1 MRAARRIVVVGLG
14 SIGRRHARLL
24 SQRGDVVCEVCE
36 PSAASLERARPEIG
50 SLTSHADYAAVLAS
64 RPDAV
69 LIATPHH
76 LHADQSVAALEAG
89 VHVLCEKPMA
99 HSIDAAQ
106 RMVDAAATSPAL
118 LSIGFHL
125 HFAPPIVRVRDMIHA
140 GQLGNVLH
148 AHCHMGTYI
157 TLLNSLSR
165 YQRDMPGALLF
176 DYAHQPDVL
185 NWWLGRRPLGVYAA
199 GGRGGVLEHTSNPN
213 YLATTI
219 DYEDGLVATI
229 HLNYLQMPQRHEYE
243 VVGDKAWA
251 LVDVD
256 AATVTIGDRATQT
269 RRVESLD
276 AERDPHYVA
285 EHQAFL
291 DAIAGTRAAESPA
304 AEALVSMRIIDAT
317 LRSLRE
323 RSRVAV

>member
-1 MRAARRIVVVGLG
+1 MGPTKRIVVVGLG

-24 SQRGDVVCEVCE
+24 SRRADVVCEVCE

-50 SLTSHADYAAVLAS
+50 PLTSHGDYAAVLAS

-76 LHADQSVAALEAG
+76 LHADQAVAALEAG

-99 HSIDAAQ
+99 HSADAAQ
-106 RMVDAAATSPAL
+106 RMVDAAVTGRAL

-125 HFAPPIVRVRDMIHA
+125 HFAPPIVRVRDLIRS
-140 GQLGNVLH
+140 GELGNVLH
-148 AHCHMGTYI
+148 AHCRMGTYI

-199 GGRGGVLEHTSNPN
+199 GGQGGDLEHTSNPN
-213 YLATTI
+213 YVASTI
-219 DYEDGLVATI
+219 DYEDGLIATI
-229 HLNYLQMPQRHEYE
+229 HLNYVQMPQRHEYE

-251 LVDVD
+251 LVDLD
-256 AATVTIGDRATQT
+256 AATVTIGDRVTQT
-269 RRVESLD
+269 CRVERLD

-291 DAIAGTRAAESPA
+291 DAIAGMRPVESPA
-304 AEALVSMRIIDAT
+304 TEAMVSMRIIDAT

-323 RSRVAV
+323 RTRVAL